1 MMTQGYFITG
11 TDTDAGKTC
20 ATLALMRYFK
30 RQGKSVLGMKPVASG
45 CTLQSGELKNAD
57 ALLIQEHAS
66 IAVDYQLINPYAY
79 ELPISPHI
87 AGIHNP
93 VKLAVIVER
102 FNSLKALADVV
113 IVEGAGGW
121 YAPLNAQDDISALAK
136 ALALPVILV
145 VGLRLGCINHAKL
158 SYQAIQL
165 SGIACVGWIAVCVD
179 PDLLNRDENIQTI
192 TAALPVPLLGI
203 LPYQQ
208 ALDFELLADQLKRL
222 PT

>member
-20 ATLALMRYFK
+20 ATIALMRYFK
-30 RQGKSVLGMKPVASG
+30 RQGKTVLGMKPVASG
-45 CTLQSGELKNAD
+45 CTLHAGELKNAD
-57 ALLIQEHAS
+57 TLLIQGNAS

-79 ELPISPHI
+79 ELPVSPHI
-87 AGIHNP
+87 AGVHNP
-93 VKLAVIVER
+93 VELATIVER
-102 FNSLKALADVV
+102 FNSLKALADVI

-121 YAPLNAQDDISALAK
+121 YAPLNAQDDISDLAK

-179 PDLLNRDENIQTI
+179 PDLLNRDENIQAI

-203 LPYQQ
+203 LPYQEQ
-208 ALDFELLADQLKRL
+208 LDFELLADQLTL
-222 PT
+222 

>member
-20 ATLALMRYFK
+20 ATIALMHYFK
-30 RQGKSVLGMKPVASG
+30 RQGKTVLGMKPVASG
-45 CTLQSGELKNAD
+45 CTLQAGELKNAD

-121 YAPLNAQDDISALAK
+121 YAPLNAKDDISALAN

-165 SGIACVGWIAVCVD
+165 SGIACVGWIAVSVD

-192 TAALPVPLLGI
+192 TAALPVPLFGI

-208 ALDFELLADQLKRL
+208 PLDFELLADQINLY
-222 PT
+222 

>member
-11 TDTDAGKTC
+11 TDTDAGKTY
-20 ATLALMRYFK
+20 ATLALMHYFK
-30 RQGKSVLGMKPVASG
+30 RQGKTVLGMKPVASG
-45 CTLQSGELKNAD
+45 CRLHAGELKNAD

-79 ELPISPHI
+79 ELPVSPHI

-93 VKLAVIVER
+93 VKLSVIVER
-102 FNSLKALADVV
+102 FNSLKALAEVV

-121 YAPLNAQDDISALAK
+121 YTPLNAQDDISALAN

-165 SGIACVGWIAVCVD
+165 SGIACAGWIAVCVD

-192 TAALPVPLLGI
+192 TAALPVTLLGI

-208 ALDFELLADQLKRL
+208 TLDFELLADQLTL
-222 PT
+222 

>member
-1 MMTQGYFITG
+1 MNTQGYFITG
-11 TDTDAGKTC
+11 TDTNVGKTC
-20 ATLALMRYFK
+20 ATIALMRYFK
-30 RQGKSVLGMKPVASG
+30 RQGKTVLGMKPVASG
-45 CTLQSGELKNAD
+45 CTLQADELKNAD
-57 ALLIQEHAS
+57 ALLIQENAS
-66 IAVDYQLINPYAY
+66 VKVDYQLINPYAY
-79 ELPISPHI
+79 KLPVSPHI
-87 AGIHNP
+87 AGVHNP
-93 VKLAVIVER
+93 VKLAIIVER
-102 FNSLKALADVV
+102 FNSLKALAEVI

-121 YAPLNAQDDISALAK
+121 YVPLNAQDDISDLANALG
-136 ALALPVILV
+136 LPVILV

-208 ALDFELLADQLKRL
+208 ALDFELLADQLTL
-222 PT
+222 C

>member
-1 MMTQGYFITG
+1 MMIQGYFITG
-11 TDTDAGKTC
+11 TDTDVGKTC
-20 ATLALMRYFK
+20 ATIALMRYFK
-30 RQGKSVLGMKPVASG
+30 RQGKTVLGMKPVASG
-45 CTLQSGELKNAD
+45 CTLQAGELKNAD

-79 ELPISPHI
+79 ELPVSPHI

-121 YAPLNAQDDISALAK
+121 YAPLNAQDDISALAN

-192 TAALPVPLLGI
+192 KAALPVPLLGI
-203 LPYQQ
+203 LPYQEQ
-208 ALDFELLADQLKRL
+208 LDFELLADQLTL
-222 PT
+222 C

>member
-121 YAPLNAQDDISALAK
+121 YAPLNTQDDISDLAN

-165 SGIACVGWIAVCVD
+165 LGIACAGWIAVCVD

-192 TAALPVPLLGI
+192 TAALPVPLFGI

-208 ALDFELLADQLKRL
+208 PLDFELLADQINLY
-222 PT
+222 

>member
-45 CTLQSGELKNAD
+45 CTLQAGELKNAD

-79 ELPISPHI
+79 ELPVSPHI

-121 YAPLNAQDDISALAK
+121 YAPLNTQDDISDLAK

-158 SYQAIQL
+158 SYQTIQL
-165 SGIACVGWIAVCVD
+165 SSIACVGWIAVCVD

-192 TAALPVPLLGI
+192 TAALPVPLFGI

-208 ALDFELLADQLKRL
+208 PLDFELLADQINLY
-222 PT
+222 

>member
-1 MMTQGYFITG
+1 MNTQGYFITG
-11 TDTDAGKTC
+11 TDTDVGKTC
-20 ATLALMRYFK
+20 ATIALMRYFK
-30 RQGKSVLGMKPVASG
+30 RQGKTVLGMKPVASG
-45 CTLQSGELKNAD
+45 CTLQADELKNAD
-57 ALLIQEHAS
+57 ALLIQENAS
-66 IAVDYQLINPYAY
+66 VKVDYQLINPYAY
-79 ELPISPHI
+79 ELPVSPHI
-87 AGIHNP
+87 AGVHNP
-93 VKLAVIVER
+93 VKLATIVER

-121 YAPLNAQDDISALAK
+121 YAPLNAQDDISDLAK
-136 ALALPVILV
+136 VLALPVILV

-208 ALDFELLADQLKRL
+208 ALDFELLADQLTL
-222 PT
+222 C

>member
-45 CTLQSGELKNAD
+45 CTLQAGELKNAD

-79 ELPISPHI
+79 ELPVSPHI

-121 YAPLNAQDDISALAK
+121 YAPLNTQDDISDLAN

-165 SGIACVGWIAVCVD
+165 SGISCVGWIAVCVD
-179 PDLLNRDENIQTI
+179 PDLLNRDENIQII
-192 TAALPVPLLGI
+192 TAALPVPLFGI

-208 ALDFELLADQLKRL
+208 PLDFELLADQINLY
-222 PT
+222 